1 MRRILSNHLSP
12 INTGKNKLQ
21 INNFSV
27 NNKHIEIVYI
37 TPEYMRILKTID
49 KTYFL
54 RLNSINSVINIL
66 VHTFNVTINS
76 CFCVNQSDA
85 F

>member
-54 RLNSINSVINIL
+54 RLNSINSVINIQGYNQFL
-66 VHTFNVTINS
+66 FQCKS
-76 CFCVNQSDA
+76 KRCFLI
-85 F
+85 

>member
-1 MRRILSNHLSP
+1 MKHILSNHLSP
-12 INTGKNKLQ
+12 LNTGKNKLQ

-27 NNKHIEIVYI
+27 NNKHIEILYI

-54 RLNSINSVINIL
+54 RLNSINSVINIQGYNQFL
-66 VHTFNVTINS
+66 FQCKS
-76 CFCVNQSDA
+76 KRCFLI
-85 F
+85 